1 MSCVEFLVLKRGN
14 SIEKRRGVNA
24 CMVDVCYR
32 EGSIGYMCK
41 REREREVVRQEKR
54 RKKRRERSEV
64 IE

>member
-24 CMVDVCYR
+24 CMVVVCYR

-41 REREREVVRQEKR
+41 REREVVRQREEKKEEKG
-54 RKKRRERSEV
+54 KK
-64 IE
+64 